1 MEEIINQQISK
12 LLIQRESM
20 VEAIGKLN
28 ENTMQYSM
36 KNADLNMQVDK
47 IDIQIHNSI
56 NTLNSFETYKINNT
70 A

>member
-1 MEEIINQQISK
+1 MQEIINQQISK

-20 VEAIGKLN
+20 VEAIVKLN

-47 IDIQIHNSI
+47 IDSQIQNSI